1 MRWFFRSPR
10 AIAWYAASGNS
21 IRAKSGLFNFPRQCR
36 HLRLA
41 EVVIGALKSLSRRY
55 FKTDPSEPKKIS
67 AVTEQNPTK

>member
-41 EVVIGALKSLSRRY
+41 EVVIGALKK
-55 FKTDPSEPKKIS
+55 FEPPL
-67 AVTEQNPTK
+67 VQD